1 MSWLS
6 RWTKR
11 GRRRLARRSSAAAV
25 PAPPAPERSTPAATA
40 AAPAAPAPDPSWQA
54 IFERFA
60 PPQEATA
67 ERLLASAENDM
78 ERLFYGPRDRVVMK
92 WHHYLAVYDRY
103 LARFRGTPVRL
114 LEIGVNRG
122 GSLQLW
128 RDYLGA
134 AAVIHGIDIDPRCA
148 QIDDPGLTVHIGDQA
163 DQALLDEVFRAM
175 GGIDVVIDDGS
186 HVSSHQIAT
195 FLALFPKLSDGGV
208 YICEDLHA
216 SYWRRFGGGL
226 GRQGTFIEFLKER
239 IDGLHAHYFEAAD
252 AGGTPPLAGLYAL
265 SIYDSIAVVEKR
277 REEAPFWIESGR
289 RALPETG
296 TG

>member
-6 RWTKR
+6 RWIK
-11 GRRRLARRSSAAAV
+11 RRRHRPTRRSPPAAVSSAPAPDRPSEAAV
-25 PAPPAPERSTPAATA
+25 PAAPS
-40 AAPAAPAPDPSWQA
+40 PDRSWQA

-60 PPQEATA
+60 APAEATA
-67 ERLLASAENDM
+67 ERLLAGAENAM

-92 WHHYLAVYDRY
+92 WHHYLAVYDRH

-134 AAVIHGIDIDPRCA
+134 AAVIHGIDIDPGCA
-148 QIDDPGLTVHIGDQA
+148 LIDDPGLTVHIGSQA
-163 DQALLDEVFRAM
+163 DLAFLDGVHAAM

-186 HVSSHQIAT
+186 HVSSDQIAT
-195 FLALFPKLSDGGV
+195 FLALFPKLADSGV

-226 GRQGTFIEFLKER
+226 KRPGTFIEFLKER
-239 IDGLHAHYFEAAD
+239 IDGLHAHYLEAAD
-252 AGGTPPLAGLYAL
+252 AGGAGPLAGVSAI
-265 SIYDSIAVVEKR
+265 SVHDSIAVIEKR
-277 REEAPFWIESGR
+277 RVGAPFWIESGSR
-289 RALPETG
+289 PLPRAG
-296 TG
+296 SG

>member
-6 RWTKR
+6 TWIKPR
-11 GRRRLARRSSAAAV
+11 RRRLARRS
-25 PAPPAPERSTPAATA
+25 PAA
-40 AAPAAPAPDPSWQA
+40 AAPAAPAPDLPSEATAPAPAAPAPDSSWRS

-60 PPQEATA
+60 APKEATA
-67 ERLLASAENDM
+67 ERLLAAAENDM
-78 ERLFYGPRDRVVMK
+78 ERLFYRPRDRAVMK
-92 WHHYLAVYDRY
+92 WHHYLAVYDRH

-148 QIDDPGLTVHIGDQA
+148 QIDDPGLTIHIGDQA
-163 DQALLDEVFRAM
+163 DRAILEEVFRAM

-195 FLALFPKLSDGGV
+195 FLALFPKLSDGGL

-226 GRQGTFIEFLKER
+226 RRQGTFIEFLKER
-239 IDGLHAHYFEAAD
+239 IDGLHAHYLEAAD
-252 AGGTPPLAGLYAL
+252 AGGTLPLAGLYGL
-265 SIYDSIAVVEKR
+265 SIHDSIAVVEKR
-277 REEAPFWIESGR
+277 REQAPFWIESGR
-289 RALPETG
+289 RALPEAG